1 MGNGCV
7 SGVAPKQRSAGN
19 ILPVLPSED
28 HYHLTLFLAGDKHSH
43 LAKRLTDDI
52 YNQWWW
58 CNISTEIYPF

>member
-7 SGVAPKQRSAGN
+7 SGVAPKQRPAGN

-28 HYHLTLFLAGDKHSH
+28 HYHLALFLAGDKHSH

-52 YNQWWW
+52 YNQWW
-58 CNISTEIYPF
+58 